1 MLPCN
6 HWQKSIR
13 STGGIMATP
22 EEKNKKPE
30 ANTKPTTPETP
41 KQGKSTLKDW
51 VSIILG
57 AVLVILYL
65 VFLFL
70 MRNLVNADELVWT
83 RSVYLLSGLEAIAF
97 AAAGYFFGSEVNRKA
112 AESAKEDA
120 ETAKTEAKTAKEGQI
135 DAEKKFVEARTQG
148 LALKQVIL
156 AKSQSS
162 KFTDLGNLSFGTR
175 TKGVK
180 VPGVTSKEPSDTD
193 DLVNFANSLFT
204 D

>member
-1 MLPCN
+1 
-6 HWQKSIR
+6 
-13 STGGIMATP
+13 MATP

-30 ANTKPTTPETP
+30 ADIKPTTPETP

-51 VSIILG
+51 VSTILG

-70 MRNLVNADELVWT
+70 MRNLVDADELAWT

-97 AAAGYFFGSEVNRKA
+97 AAAGYFFGSEASRKA
-112 AESAKEDA
+112 ADSAKVDA
-120 ETAKTEAKTAKEGQI
+120 ETAKTDAKTAKDGQI

-148 LALKQVIL
+148 LALKQAIL
-156 AKSQSS
+156 AKSQTS

-180 VPGVTSKEPSDTD
+180 VPGVTSAGKEPSDID
-193 DLVNFANSLFT
+193 ELANFANSMFT

>member
-1 MLPCN
+1 
-6 HWQKSIR
+6 
-13 STGGIMATP
+13 MATP

-30 ANTKPTTPETP
+30 ADAKPTTPETP

-70 MRNLVNADELVWT
+70 MRNLVDADELAWT

-97 AAAGYFFGSEVNRKA
+97 AAAGYFFGSEASRKA
-112 AESAKEDA
+112 ADSAKEDA
-120 ETAKTEAKTAKEGQI
+120 ETAKTDAKTAKKGQT

-148 LALKQVIL
+148 LALKQAVM
-156 AKSQSS
+156 AKSQFN
-162 KFTDLGNLSFGTR
+162 KFSNLGNLSVGTR

-180 VPGVTSKEPSDTD
+180 ISGIPSVDVGSSD
-193 DLVNFANSLFT
+193 IDELANFANSLFP